1 MVFVFFCDNTAHVF
15 PGSVLTILDAEMW
28 KKIYYIQD
36 NLYFCIFFRTFSQ
49 AERRGSLLTIT
60 RREDV
65 NIVNKA

>member
-36 NLYFCIFFRTFSQ
+36 NLYFCIFF
-49 AERRGSLLTIT
+49 
-60 RREDV
+60 
-65 NIVNKA
+65 